1 MEKLAFSEVAH
12 INSRGVRGPEF
23 DVTPKPGIMRIL
35 ILSDSGTF
43 GSGVADEQTVAAQ
56 LQRILGSD
64 KFEVINLS
72 VAAYSTT
79 QEYLWLIEDGLK
91 YKPDLVLLGFAPGND
106 VQTSYYPL
114 QRLFQREAKR
124 PYARLD
130 EAGKLVIETQQLD
143 AALERKR
150 KGPAFGKRVYEFLVG
165 PMVRKAIRE
174 GSAALTGGRKTDPN
188 IWIGWIML
196 DDFAM
201 DYARKNR
208 TREQYERLWREGWA
222 VTGALIQA
230 MRDRTRETGARF
242 AMWSYVS
249 KMQAEPETLRHLQE
263 ALPKARIDVAKP
275 ERELKALGARLDI
288 PVIEMLAPIQAAAK
302 KGDRK
307 LYFGL
312 GDEHMTPWG
321 HQVAAQALA
330 GQIRSLGLLQ
340 PKSARGDDK

>member
-1 MEKLAFSEVAH
+1 
-12 INSRGVRGPEF
+12 
-23 DVTPKPGIMRIL
+23 
-35 ILSDSGTF
+35 
-43 GSGVADEQTVAAQ
+43 
-56 LQRILGSD
+56 
-64 KFEVINLS
+64 
-72 VAAYSTT
+72 
-79 QEYLWLIEDGLK
+79 
-91 YKPDLVLLGFAPGND
+91 
-106 VQTSYYPL
+106 
-114 QRLFQREAKR
+114 
-124 PYARLD
+124 
-130 EAGKLVIETQQLD
+130 
-143 AALERKR
+143 
-150 KGPAFGKRVYEFLVG
+150 
-165 PMVRKAIRE
+165 
-174 GSAALTGGRKTDPN
+174 
-188 IWIGWIML
+188 
-196 DDFAM
+196 
-201 DYARKNR
+201 
-208 TREQYERLWREGWA
+208 